1 MILYNPSM
9 VLNMNDFGISVPIKA
24 DKHKMVYDAL
34 KAGVLKDIPEAL
46 WLRGPEFFAEITRED
61 LLRVHSPGYVE
72 RLFSPGDV
80 DKEVIAA
87 YELSTPNNDV
97 KRWDQ
102 LKQTRPLK
110 DFVTKSLINA
120 GGTYT
125 CGLTALENNNS
136 GAGQTGFAFFI
147 GGGNHHAQ
155 RDYGNGFC
163 LINDVV
169 VSLRRL
175 QAEGRIHTAW
185 VVDTD
190 AHKGDGTAALT
201 WGDSSIRTL
210 SIHMERGWP
219 LDAPEFDPKA
229 VYDPSVSADFN
240 PSFTPNDIDIGIP
253 ENREADYIPLLAEGL
268 SRLEELLPKPDI
280 ALVVGG
286 VDPYE
291 KDELASTKPLQL
303 TKEALFERD
312 MLVYNFLQ
320 ERHIPTAWTAAG
332 GYGAGSWEIYVNFLA
347 RVMPLRIAGKHT
359 KSSL

>member
-1 MILYNPSM
+1 MA
-9 VLNMNDFGISVPIKA
+9 LNMRDFGILLPIKA
-24 DKHKMVYDAL
+24 DKHKMVYEAL
-34 KAGVLKDIPEAL
+34 KTGALRDNPEAL
-46 WLRGPEFFAEITRED
+46 WFRGPEFFAEIVRDD

-72 RLFSPGDV
+72 RLFSPDGV
-80 DKEVIAA
+80 EKEVIAT
-87 YELSTPNNDV
+87 YELAAPNDDV
-97 KRWDQ
+97 RWDRSK
-102 LKQTRPLK
+102 LVRPLK
-110 DFVTKSLINA
+110 DLFSQSLINA

-125 CGLTALENNNS
+125 CCCTALELHKKA
-136 GAGQTGFAFFI
+136 AGRTGFAFFL

-169 VSLRRL
+169 ISLRRL
-175 QAEGRIHTAW
+175 QAEKSIRTAW

-219 LDAPEFDPKA
+219 LNAPEFDPKA
-229 VYDPSVSADFN
+229 IYDPSVSTDFN
-240 PSFTPNDIDIGIP
+240 LSYTPSDIDIGIP
-253 ENREADYIPLLAEGL
+253 ETGEADYVPRLAEGL
-268 SRLEELLPKPDI
+268 SRLEELLPQPDI

-291 KDELASTKPLQL
+291 KDELPSTKPLRL
-303 TKEALFERD
+303 TKETLFERD
-312 MLVYNFLQ
+312 MLIYNFLQ

-332 GYGAGSWEIYVNFLA
+332 GYGVHSWEVYVNFLA
-347 RVMPLRIAGKHT
+347 HIMPARIAAIPNCK
-359 KSSL
+359 

>member
-1 MILYNPSM
+1 MA
-9 VLNMNDFGISVPIKA
+9 LNMVDFGISIPIEA

-34 KAGVLKDIPEAL
+34 KAGVLRDIPESL
-46 WLRGPEFFAEITRED
+46 WLRGPEFFAEITQED

-72 RLFSPGDV
+72 RLFSPDEV
-80 DKEVIAA
+80 EKEVIAA
-87 YELSTPNNDV
+87 YELYKVNDGV
-97 KRWDQ
+97 KRWDRSK
-102 LKQTRPLK
+102 LARPLK
-110 DFVTKSLINA
+110 DFVTQSLITA

-125 CGLTALENNNS
+125 CGLTALELHKK
-136 GAGQTGFAFFI
+136 GGGQTGFACFL

-163 LINDVV
+163 IFNDVV

-175 QAEGRIHTAW
+175 QAEKSIRTAW

-240 PSFTPNDIDIGIP
+240 LSFTPSDIDIGIP
-253 ENREADYIPLLAEGL
+253 ETGEADYIPRLEEGL
-268 SRLEELLPKPDI
+268 SRLEELLPRPDM

-291 KDELASTKPLQL
+291 KDELPSAAPLKL

-320 ERHIPTAWTAAG
+320 ERHIPTAWITAG
-332 GYGAGSWEIYVNFLA
+332 GYGARSWEIYVQFLA
-347 RVMPLRIAGKHT
+347 HVMPARMAAAPNCK
-359 KSSL
+359 

>member
-9 VLNMNDFGISVPIKA
+9 ALNMNDFGISVPIET

-34 KAGVLKDIPEAL
+34 KTGVLKDIPEAL

-61 LLRVHSPGYVE
+61 LLRVHSPDYVE
-72 RLFSPGDV
+72 RLFSPGSV
-80 DKEVIAA
+80 DKEVIIA
-87 YELSTPNNDV
+87 YDLSWPNDDV
-97 KRWDQ
+97 SWDQ
-102 LKQTRPLK
+102 SRLARPLK
-110 DFVTKSLINA
+110 EFVTQSLITA

-125 CGLTALENNNS
+125 CGLTALEGNNS
-136 GAGQTGFAFFI
+136 GAGQTGFAFFL

-155 RDYGNGFC
+155 RDYGRGFC
-163 LINDVV
+163 ILNDVV
-169 VSLRRL
+169 ISLRRL
-175 QAEGRIHTAW
+175 QAENRIRTAW

-219 LDAPEFDPKA
+219 LHEPEFDPKA
-229 VYDPSVSADFN
+229 VYDPSVSSDFN
-240 PSFTPNDIDIGIP
+240 ISFTPNDIDIGIP
-253 ENREADYIPLLAEGL
+253 ETGEADYVPRLAEGL
-268 SRLEELLPKPDI
+268 SRLERFLPKPDI

-291 KDELASTKPLQL
+291 KDELPSTEPLRL
-303 TKEALFERD
+303 TKETLFERD

-320 ERHIPTAWTAAG
+320 ERHIPTAWTTAG
-332 GYGAGSWEIYVNFLA
+332 GYGVHSWEIYVNFLGHILPQRLAAA
-347 RVMPLRIAGKHT
+347 RK
-359 KSSL
+359 

>member
-9 VLNMNDFGISVPIKA
+9 ALKMADFGISVPIKA

-34 KAGVLKDIPEAL
+34 KTGVLRDIPEAL
-46 WLRGPEFFAEITRED
+46 WLRGPEFFAKITRDD

-72 RLFSPGDV
+72 RLFSPGEV
-80 DKEVIAA
+80 EKEVIAA
-87 YELSTPNNDV
+87 YELSTTNDDV
-97 KRWDQ
+97 SWDPSK
-102 LKQTRPLK
+102 LTCPLK
-110 DFVTKSLINA
+110 DFVTQSLINA

-125 CGLTALENNNS
+125 CGLTALELHNN
-136 GAGQTGFAFFI
+136 GAGQTGFAYFL

-169 VSLRRL
+169 VALRKL
-175 QAEGRIHTAW
+175 QAEKSIRTAW

-210 SIHMERGWP
+210 SIHMDRGWP
-219 LDAPEFDPKA
+219 LNAPEFDPNA
-229 VYDPSVSADFN
+229 VYNPSVSSDFN
-240 PSFTPNDIDIGIP
+240 LSFTPNDIDIGIP
-253 ENREADYIPLLAEGL
+253 ETGEADYVPRLAEGL

-291 KDELASTKPLQL
+291 KDELASSKPLQL
-303 TKEALFERD
+303 TKETLLERD

-320 ERHIPTAWTAAG
+320 ERRIPTAWTTAG
-332 GYGAGSWEIYVNFLA
+332 GYGARACEIYVNFLEHI
-347 RVMPLRIAGKHT
+347 MPLRIKGV
-359 KSSL
+359 

>member
-9 VLNMNDFGISVPIKA
+9 AMDMRDFGISVPIKA

-34 KAGVLKDIPEAL
+34 KAGVLKDIPESL
-46 WLRGPEFFAEITRED
+46 WFRGPEFFAEITRDD

-80 DKEVIAA
+80 EKEVIAA
-87 YELSTPNNDV
+87 YELSTPNDDV

-102 LKQTRPLK
+102 SKLVRPLK
-110 DFVTKSLINA
+110 DFVTQSLINA

-125 CGLTALENNNS
+125 CGLTALESHNS
-136 GAGQTGFAFFI
+136 GAGRTGFAFFL

-155 RDYGNGFC
+155 RDFGNGFC

-175 QAEGRIHTAW
+175 QAEGRIRAAW

-219 LDAPEFDPKA
+219 LNAPEFDPKA
-229 VYDPSVSADFN
+229 VYDPSVSTDFN
-240 PSFTPNDIDIGIP
+240 PSYTPSDIDIGIP
-253 ENREADYIPLLAEGL
+253 EGHEADYVPRLAEGL
-268 SRLEELLPKPDI
+268 SRLEEILPRPDM

-291 KDELASTKPLQL
+291 KDELPSADPLRL
-303 TKEALFERD
+303 TKETLFERD

-332 GYGAGSWEIYVNFLA
+332 GYGARSWEIYVNFLA
-347 RVMPLRIAGKHT
+347 HIMPQRITAAPNCK
-359 KSSL
+359 

>member
-1 MILYNPSM
+1 MILYYPSM
-9 VLNMNDFGISVPIKA
+9 ALNMSDFGISIPIKA
-24 DKHKMVYDAL
+24 DKHKMVYEAL

-46 WLRGPEFFAEITRED
+46 WLRGPEFFAEITRDD

-72 RLFSPGDV
+72 RLFSTGEV

-87 YELSTPNNDV
+87 YELSTSNDNG

-102 LKQTRPLK
+102 SKLVRPLK
-110 DFVTKSLINA
+110 EFVTKSLITA

-125 CGLTALENNNS
+125 CGLTALELHNS
-136 GAGQTGFAFFI
+136 AVGRTGFACFL
-147 GGGNHHAQ
+147 GGGSHHAQ
-155 RDYGNGFC
+155 RDYGSGFC
-163 LINDVV
+163 LLNDVV
-169 VSLRRL
+169 ISLRRL
-175 QAEGRIHTAW
+175 QAEKSIRTAW

-240 PSFTPNDIDIGIP
+240 LSFTPSDIDIGIP
-253 ENREADYIPLLAEGL
+253 ENGEADYVPRLAEGL
-268 SRLEELLPKPDI
+268 SRLEELLPRPDM

-291 KDELASTKPLQL
+291 KDELLSTKPLRL

-320 ERHIPTAWTAAG
+320 ERRIPTAWITAG
-332 GYGAGSWEIYVNFLA
+332 GYGARSWEIYVKFLA
-347 RVMPLRIAGKHT
+347 HIMPARITA
-359 KSSL
+359 